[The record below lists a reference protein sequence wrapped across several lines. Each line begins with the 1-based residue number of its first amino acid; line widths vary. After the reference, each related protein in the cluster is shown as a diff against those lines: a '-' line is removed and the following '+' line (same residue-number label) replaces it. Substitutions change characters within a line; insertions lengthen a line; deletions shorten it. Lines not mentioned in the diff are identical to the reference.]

1 MSAKMKLSDIK
12 YETDGYFV
20 LAVGARGFEVYRKT
34 STHSERCAQI
44 GFQGQ
49 RGLDR
54 AIEECNR
61 REGVDAAK
69 DADREML
76 GSDADFFDDG
86 EIGNK

>member
-1 MSAKMKLSDIK
+1 MKLSDIVH
-12 YETDGYFV
+12 ETDGYFV

-44 GFQGQ
+44 GFKGQ

-61 REGVDAAK
+61 REEMVRAK
-69 DADREML
+69 DADHEML
-76 GSDADFFDDG
+76 GSDAEFFDEG